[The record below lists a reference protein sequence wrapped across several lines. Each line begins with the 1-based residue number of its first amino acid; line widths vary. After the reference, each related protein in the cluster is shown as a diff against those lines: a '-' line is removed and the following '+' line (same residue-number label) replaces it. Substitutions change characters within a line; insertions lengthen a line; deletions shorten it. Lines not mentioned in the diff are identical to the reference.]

1 MLARLIDVPVR
12 SGYFTAAWCK
22 TGVSCCFLF
31 ERPDT
36 GHLRYVC
43 MGVVLISRVIWVCV
57 LLKPVLYLLMIMTE
71 SPGAAY
77 RSVCGVERFGMS
89 ASAIRRALASVW

>member
-1 MLARLIDVPVR
+1 MLLLGIDVPLR
-12 SGYFTAAWCK
+12 SGICTAAWYK
-22 TGVSCCFLF
+22 TGVRCGILF

-36 GHLRYVC
+36 GNVRYVC
-43 MGVVLISRVIWVCV
+43 MGVMLIRRVIWVCV
-57 LLKPVLYLLMIMTE
+57 LLKPVLDASMTMTE

-89 ASAIRRALASVW
+89 ASAIRRALASVR